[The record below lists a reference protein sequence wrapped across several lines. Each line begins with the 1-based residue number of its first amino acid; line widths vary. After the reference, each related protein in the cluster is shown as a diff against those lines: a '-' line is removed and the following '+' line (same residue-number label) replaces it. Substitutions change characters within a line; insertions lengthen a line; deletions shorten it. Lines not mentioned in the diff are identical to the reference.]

1 MTGPDIQDILDINLA
16 RLSFQDA
23 AQWAYLERW
32 RQGVDWRIHSVSETK
47 KKVL

>member
-1 MTGPDIQDILDINLA
+1 MTGPHPKDELDVSLS

-32 RQGVDWRIHSVSETK
+32 RQGVDWHIHSVSETK